1 MIRAI
6 PIDDIDT
13 VKIATWLLIL
23 FLRYNG
29 PKIHTER
36 RNNNNN
42 NNEEKN
48 KIRTNSIGDM
58 PLYGISPN
66 KISLQEKEKMKI
78 KYVTYMYLFF
88 SLLYI
93 FHIFFNMM
101 YLLHVHLRNLSHV
114 NIIARYIEDFDR
126 ESSCL
131 IQA

>member
-66 KISLQEKEKMKI
+66 NNNNNNNDEEKNKIRTNSIGDMPL
-78 KYVTYMYLFF
+78 
-88 SLLYI
+88 
-93 FHIFFNMM
+93 
-101 YLLHVHLRNLSHV
+101 
-114 NIIARYIEDFDR
+114 
-126 ESSCL
+126 
-131 IQA
+131 